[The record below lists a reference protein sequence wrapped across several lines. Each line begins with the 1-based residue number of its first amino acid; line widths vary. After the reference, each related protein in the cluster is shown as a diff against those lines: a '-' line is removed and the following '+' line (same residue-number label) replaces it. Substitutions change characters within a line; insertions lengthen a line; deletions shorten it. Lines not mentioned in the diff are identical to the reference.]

1 MYGKQYRFNALSQ
14 PGYWVLEK
22 VHRTQRDV
30 RNSLGR
36 METVVQERVVDVFV
50 VVERKVMKCSTL
62 YDLANVRMVCSPP
75 RPVTPPSLTVVQL
88 GAVHSL
94 TTTLTRLRTK
104 TPAPNVRTTTFWQS
118 ATLKVPDETIPSHTP
133 TIPETATPTP
143 AAAKRRK
150 RPDPYQMTILHAM
163 QTTQNA
169 IPGLLGTQGE
179 GKELVRTTE
188 EEQADRFMRIIS
200 APVAA
205 GDGVRVAAGGGVKR
219 TVDEAVRGVAKQA
232 RFQV

>member
-75 RPVTPPSLTVVQL
+75 SRNSSVADRSAARSGPFTHYNTHPPPYENPRP
-88 GAVHSL
+88 
-94 TTTLTRLRTK
+94 
-104 TPAPNVRTTTFWQS
+104 
-118 ATLKVPDETIPSHTP
+118 
-133 TIPETATPTP
+133 
-143 AAAKRRK
+143 K
-150 RPDPYQMTILHAM
+150 RPHHHIL
-163 QTTQNA
+163 A
-169 IPGLLGTQGE
+169 IHHP
-179 GKELVRTTE
+179 
-188 EEQADRFMRIIS
+188 
-200 APVAA
+200 
-205 GDGVRVAAGGGVKR
+205 
-219 TVDEAVRGVAKQA
+219 
-232 RFQV
+232 